1 MATKEELS
9 EETKKNKEFK
19 ARSLE
24 LRHKILETK
33 LNYLELLKEHYE
45 NYWLDIDLQC
55 LDTRVGHYVSKAR
68 SMVYETKAEFL
79 ANMLKKLNSEKE
91 SLDKEIAEAQLK
103 LEQFKNLDSDLL
115 AEYRSLKDD
124 LECQDMLI
132 KISENNFD

>member
-1 MATKEELS
+1 MATKDELS
-9 EETKKNKEFK
+9 EETKKNKEFE

-24 LRHKILETK
+24 LKNKILESK

-55 LDTRVGHYVSKAR
+55 LDARIGHYVSKAR

-91 SLDKEIAEAQLK
+91 SLDKEIVEAQLK
-103 LEQFKNLDSDLL
+103 LEQFKSLDPDLL